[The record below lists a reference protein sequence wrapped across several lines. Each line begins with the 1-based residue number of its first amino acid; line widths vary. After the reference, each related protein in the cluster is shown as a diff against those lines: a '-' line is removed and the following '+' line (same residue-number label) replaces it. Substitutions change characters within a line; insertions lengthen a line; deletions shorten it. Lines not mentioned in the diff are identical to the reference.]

1 MFAVYQKIISPASSP
16 VLGPV
21 SPNLAPT
28 NVNVNVNNVN
38 VNNANVN
45 VNVNNANA
53 NANANTNANANA
65 NANNIM
71 ESLSLC
77 NYCCSP
83 RTKQK
88 HDKHDDAPI
97 QIQAQDKAAQDKAAQ
112 DKAAQAKAAQDKAA
126 QEDPIQCP
134 IKPKY
139 EFGHATHYVYGV
151 TNPRL
156 LCEFE

>member
-1 MFAVYQKIISPASSP
+1 MFAVYKKIISPESSP
-16 VLGPV
+16 VLGPA
-21 SPNLAPT
+21 SPNLAPMT
-28 NVNVNVNNVN
+28 NGT
-38 VNNANVN
+38 NAT
-45 VNVNNANA
+45 NA
-53 NANANTNANANA
+53 TNAN
-65 NANNIM
+65 NNGSM

-88 HDKHDDAPI
+88 HDKHGDAPI

-112 DKAAQAKAAQDKAA
+112 DKAAQDKAA
-126 QEDPIQCP
+126 QEDPMQCP

-151 TNPRL
+151 TTPRL
-156 LCEFE
+156 LCDFE